1 MTARELR
8 RMNREEL
15 LELLIRRTDE
25 AEALRER
32 LNEAEKRADE
42 VEQRGEERS
51 GGAEETGRAETIS
64 PDYLSEIAA
73 QTTQM
78 FEAAEKTAN
87 IYLEQIQE
95 MQEAQARANLAA
107 QAENE
112 RIRTEIEK
120 DARVQ
125 ATLIEEQARRE
136 AEERIREAELQAD
149 QIRSRAAEQAARMVE
164 EAAKQRA
171 EHEEEARS
179 RCEEMLAEAS
189 RDSGWRLFALS
200 EKVEQ
205 IIQENAEL
213 RAMLEEQT
221 TKTKKRKWGVW
232 ADKE

>member
-1 MTARELR
+1 
-8 RMNREEL
+8 
-15 LELLIRRTDE
+15 
-25 AEALRER
+25 
-32 LNEAEKRADE
+32 
-42 VEQRGEERS
+42 
-51 GGAEETGRAETIS
+51 
-64 PDYLSEIAA
+64 
-73 QTTQM
+73 
-78 FEAAEKTAN
+78 
-87 IYLEQIQE
+87 
-95 MQEAQARANLAA
+95 
-107 QAENE
+107 
-112 RIRTEIEK
+112 
-120 DARVQ
+120 
-125 ATLIEEQARRE
+125 
-136 AEERIREAELQAD
+136 
-149 QIRSRAAEQAARMVE
+149 MVE